1 MANKFKSIGVDL
13 TTTNDTTV
21 LTATASSVLIIGSIV
36 VSNNHASTASTLS
49 ITMDDTSAGT
59 VVNILTLEPL
69 TAGQSFEVLTRP
81 IIADNLDILKVQ
93 AANANI
99 ITVLVSYIDR
109 DRS

>member
-1 MANKFKSIGVDL
+1 MANKLKSIGIDF
-13 TTTNDTTV
+13 TTTSNTTV

-81 IIADNLDILKVQ
+81 IIADNLDILKAQ
-93 AANANI
+93 AANADV
-99 ITVLVSYIDR
+99 ITMLVSYLQKDR
-109 DRS
+109 T